1 MPEVPVTRTPETL
14 LPRPEAGPS
23 NPEIGAEH
31 IPIPE
36 ASPEQAAGDGQ
47 PYPRT
52 TIVPTVPVPPS
63 AMAPGL
69 PAVEAILSDR
79 LGDTYLRMDPQT
91 QVRFKEVGEETARQI
106 HGLLQ
111 AAKVQTQKILLLII
125 NWLKIIP
132 GVNQFF
138 LEQEAKIKAD
148 KLLALHDQQKSN

>member
-1 MPEVPVTRTPETL
+1 
-14 LPRPEAGPS
+14 
-23 NPEIGAEH
+23 
-31 IPIPE
+31 
-36 ASPEQAAGDGQ
+36 
-47 PYPRT
+47 
-52 TIVPTVPVPPS
+52 
-63 AMAPGL
+63 MAPGL